1 MPKRVN
7 KGFAFKPLS
16 RKQRQLMYWWADGS
30 PRKDLDMVIADGA
43 IRSGK
48 TVAMICGFFLWS
60 LSTFQGEIFIL
71 AGKTIGAL
79 KKNVIGPALQILCG
93 WGLTYTYISSGDEAR
108 LEVGGNTY
116 YLYDAHNERSQDR
129 LQGLTAAGALADEA
143 ALFPR
148 NFIEQ
153 MIGRCSVEGAKM
165 WLNCNPESPA
175 HYVKTELIDKAE
187 EKRIYCLHFLMED
200 NLSLSPKTRARYQR
214 MFAGVFYRRF
224 IRGEWALTD
233 GLVYPQFANEPERY
247 IIDAPPAIQYAI
259 IGVDFGGTGSAHSFT
274 LTGLTLGMERVVVL
288 DEYYHNNKQNGVL
301 SPKQVEDAF
310 VDFVRRAKC
319 RYRVYE
325 ARCDSAEQTLI
336 QGLTIAAARAKLG
349 IEVRNAIKRPI
360 HDRVTFYNSLMAQ
373 GRFSVCKGCANTIR
387 ALKEAAYDPK
397 KPLEDVRLDDGSTNI
412 DSLDSMEYSTEPIQS
427 DVLYLS
433 LKGAGT

>member
-1 MPKRVN
+1 MRKKRTRS
-7 KGFAFKPLS
+7 FDFKPFS
-16 RKQRQLMYWWADGS
+16 RKQRFLMSWWEDGS
-30 PRKDLDMVIADGA
+30 PYRDLDTVIADGA

-48 TVAMICGFFLWS
+48 TVAMICGFLMWS
-60 LSTFQGEIFIL
+60 LASFQGESFIL

-79 KKNVIGPALQILCG
+79 KKNVIGPALQITER
-93 WGLTYTYISSGDEAR
+93 WGLPYAYVRSGDEAR

-143 ALFPR
+143 ALFPQ

-153 MIGRCSVEGAKM
+153 MMGRCSVEGAKV

-187 EKRIYCLHFLMED
+187 EKRIYHLHFLMED
-200 NLSLSPKTRARYQR
+200 NLSLSSKTKERYRR
-214 MFAGVFYRRF
+214 MFSGVFYRRF
-224 IRGEWALTD
+224 ILGEWALTD
-233 GLVYPQFANEPERY
+233 GLVYPQFADAPERY
-247 IIDAPPAIQYAI
+247 IIDAPPPIQYAAV
-259 IGVDFGGTGSAHSFT
+259 GVDFGGTGSAHSFT
-274 LTGLTLGMERVVVL
+274 LTGFTPGMERVVVL
-288 DEYYHNNKQNGVL
+288 DEYYHSNKRDGVL

-310 VDFVRRAKC
+310 VDFVQRAKR

-336 QGLTIAAARAKLG
+336 QGLTIAAAGAGLG
-349 IEVRNAIKRPI
+349 IDIRNAIKGPI
-360 HDRVTFYNSLMAQ
+360 HDRAAFYNSLMAQ
-373 GRFSVCKGCANTIR
+373 GRFSVCARCTNTIR
-387 ALKEAAYDPK
+387 ALKEAVYDPK

-412 DSLDSMEYSTEPIQS
+412 DSLDSMEYSTEPVQS
-427 DVLYLS
+427 DILYLS
-433 LKGAGT
+433 LKGAGA

>member
-1 MPKRVN
+1 MPKRAN
-7 KGFAFKPLS
+7 KGFVFKS
-16 RKQRQLMYWWADGS
+16 FSCKQRQLMYWWADGS
-30 PRKDLDMVIADGA
+30 PYQDRDMVIADGA

-143 ALFPR
+143 ALFPQ

-153 MIGRCSVEGAKM
+153 MMGRCSVEGAKV

-175 HYVKTELIDKAE
+175 HYVKTELINKAE
-187 EKRIYCLHFLMED
+187 EKRIYHLHFLMED
-200 NLSLSPKTRARYQR
+200 NLSLSPKTRERYRR
-214 MFAGVFYRRF
+214 MFSGVFYRRF

-233 GLVYPQFANEPERY
+233 GLAYPQFANEPERY
-247 IIDAPPAIQYAI
+247 IIDTPPTIQCAV

-274 LTGLTLGMERVVVL
+274 LTGFTPGMGRVVVL
-288 DEYYHNNKQNGVL
+288 DEYYHSNKKDGVL

-310 VDFVRRAKC
+310 VDFVRRAKQRC
-319 RYRVYE
+319 RVYE

-336 QGLTIAAARAKLG
+336 QGLTIAAARAGLG
-349 IEVRNAIKRPI
+349 IEVLNAIKGPI

-373 GRFSVCKGCANTIR
+373 GRFSVCRGCANTIR
-387 ALKEAAYDPK
+387 ALKEAVYDPK

-412 DSLDSMEYSTEPIQS
+412 DSLDSMEYSTEPVQS
-427 DVLYLS
+427 DILYLS
-433 LKGAGT
+433 LKGAGA